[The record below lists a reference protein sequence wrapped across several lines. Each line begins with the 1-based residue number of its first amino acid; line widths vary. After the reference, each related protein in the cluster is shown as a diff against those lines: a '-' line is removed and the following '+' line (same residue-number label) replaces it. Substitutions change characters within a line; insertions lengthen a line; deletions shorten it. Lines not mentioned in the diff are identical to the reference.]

1 MTVLFEMVI
10 KHLKS
15 CAQLLEAYILLEGH
29 QQTTTQVSEDGV
41 GDEVLRNASV
51 DGYVAVESAV

>member
-1 MTVLFEMVI
+1 MTVPFETVI

-15 CAQLLEAYILLEGH
+15 CAQFLEACILLEGH
-29 QQTTTQVSEDGV
+29 QQTTTQVSGDGV
-41 GDEVLRNASV
+41 GDEVLRNTPV